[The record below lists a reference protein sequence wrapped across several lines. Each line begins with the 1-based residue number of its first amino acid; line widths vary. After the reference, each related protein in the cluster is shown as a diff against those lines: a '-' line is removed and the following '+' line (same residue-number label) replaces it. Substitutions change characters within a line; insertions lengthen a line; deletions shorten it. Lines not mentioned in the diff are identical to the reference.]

1 MSRNRKLLG
10 VGGLILA
17 LIVFVA
23 VNIIS
28 NATIGTAR
36 VDLTEDRLYTLSSGS
51 ESVLADLNE
60 PLIFRFF
67 YSEDLSADY
76 PSIRTYATRV
86 REMLQEFAAASN
98 GKITL
103 RIIHPEPF
111 SDEEDEAVS
120 FGVQGVPVN
129 AAGDQLYFGLVATNS
144 TDDVQTIPFFQQD
157 REAFLEYDL
166 TRLVYNLA
174 NPEKRV
180 VGVMSELPILGGV
193 SDPMAGMEGIQ
204 TRWTIMDQVA
214 QFYDIEKVSTTTDH
228 IPDDVDILML
238 VHPKDLSAKT
248 RYAIDQYVLG
258 GGRAIVFVDP
268 HSEVEAANPDPENP
282 LATHGSKIDAL
293 FASWGIAME
302 PGMVLGDLETARKV
316 QTGSPQRP
324 ETIDY
329 VIWLALGPDNLN
341 RNDAVTGELNR
352 VSVASAGI
360 LSQAEGATTT
370 FEPLIVSSPQSMAI
384 ERFLVQFQRNPKP
397 LLDEFVPSGE
407 RKTIAARI
415 TGSVKTAFP
424 DGPPPEEKKDAGA
437 EGDAEAAPEAE
448 TPVAPAAA
456 EGGGAPAQQLMESV
470 EPVNLIVV
478 SDSDMLTDK
487 FWVQVQNFFG
497 ERVAV
502 PNADNA
508 AFLNNA
514 LDNLSGSN
522 ELVSLRSRGTSQRP
536 FGVVQALQREAEAR
550 FRSKE
555 QELQQALEQTQQKIA
570 ALQGQQTGEGTAILT
585 DEQRQTIDEFRDQ
598 MVDIRKELRGV
609 QGALREDIDRLG
621 EILKI
626 INIGLVPLLVAI
638 AAIVIAVLRRNQRR
652 RGMRI
657 G

>member
-10 VGGLILA
+10 LGGLVLA
-17 LIVFVA
+17 AIVFVA

-36 VDLTEDRLYTLSSGS
+36 VDLTQDRLYTLSSGS
-51 ESVLADLNE
+51 RSVLADLEE
-60 PLIFRFF
+60 PLVFRFF

-86 REMLQEFAAASN
+86 REMLEEFAAASD
-98 GKITL
+98 GEITL
-103 RIIHPEPF
+103 RVIRPEPF

-120 FGVQGVPVN
+120 YGVQGVPVN

-144 TDDVQTIPFFQQD
+144 TDDVETIPFFQQE

-166 TRLVYNLA
+166 TRLVYDLA
-174 NPEKRV
+174 NPEKQV
-180 VGVMSELPILGGV
+180 VGVMSDLPILGGV

-214 QFYDIEKVSTTTDH
+214 QFYEIEKVSTTIDR
-228 IPDDVDILML
+228 IPESVDILML
-238 VHPKDLSAKT
+238 VHPKELSAET
-248 RYAIDQYVLG
+248 RFAIDQYVLG
-258 GGRAIVFVDP
+258 GGRAIIFVDP
-268 HSEVEAANPDPENP
+268 HSEVSAANPDPENP
-282 LATHGSKIDAL
+282 LATHGSSIDDL
-293 FASWGIAME
+293 FAAWGVALE
-302 PGMVLGDLETARKV
+302 PGMIVGDLETARKV

-341 RNDAVTGELNR
+341 REDVVTGELNR

-360 LSQAEGATTT
+360 LSKAEGAATT
-370 FEPLIVSSPQSMAI
+370 FEPLMFTSPQSMAI

-397 LLDEFVPSGE
+397 LLDEFQPSGD
-407 RKTIAARI
+407 RKTLAARI
-415 TGSVKTAFP
+415 TGNVKTAFP
-424 DGPPPEEKKDAGA
+424 DGPQAAEATAEGEN
-437 EGDAEAAPEAE
+437 EGDAEAGPEAE
-448 TPVAPAAA
+448 TESTATEGEPAPAD
-456 EGGGAPAQQLMESV
+456 QLSESV
-470 EPVNLIVV
+470 TPVNLIVV
-478 SDSDMLTDK
+478 SDTDMLTDK

-508 AFLNNA
+508 ALLNNA
-514 LDNLSGSN
+514 LDNLSGS
-522 ELVSLRSRGTSQRP
+522 EDLVSLRSRGTSQRP
-536 FGVVQALQREAEAR
+536 FAVVQALQREAEAR

-570 ALQGQQTGEGTAILT
+570 ALQGQQTGDGVAILT
-585 DEQRQTIDEFRDQ
+585 DEQRQTIDAFRDQ
-598 MVDIRKELRGV
+598 MVDIRQELRGV

-621 EILKI
+621 ETLKV

-638 AAIVIAVLRRNQRR
+638 AAIAVAVLRRNQRR